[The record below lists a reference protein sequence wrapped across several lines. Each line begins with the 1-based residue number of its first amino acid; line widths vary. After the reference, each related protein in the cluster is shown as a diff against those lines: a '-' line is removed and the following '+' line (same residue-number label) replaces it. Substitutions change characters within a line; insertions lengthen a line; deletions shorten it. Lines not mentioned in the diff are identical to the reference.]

1 MVLPA
6 AHDAITAAL
15 IERAGFRIC
24 FMSGFAVSA
33 TQIASPDMGLI
44 SYGEMLDCGRRIC
57 EAAGSVC
64 VVGDGD
70 TGYGNAGNI
79 RRTIEGY
86 ARAGFAGITIED
98 QCYPKRCSY
107 ARGVVVVSR
116 AHAVARVAAAVA
128 ARDEMRAATGLDLVI
143 VARTDCRNAS
153 SIESEGEAGAGA
165 DDRMMAEALE
175 RCAAF
180 ERLGADVVYAEGLR
194 GEAEMRALNRR
205 VDTPTML
212 AQVERPN
219 QRLVSPKEAASY
231 GYALSLRGLT
241 LLNASM
247 VASKEALASMAGGG
261 GAEPQLM
268 PFDELYRAVGFDAA
282 YAWEERFDS
291 RRFQADGGS
300 RHEKKVNVKSE

>member
-180 ERLGADVVYAEGLR
+180 ERLGADVVYAENLQDK
-194 GEAEMRALNRR
+194 EEYAELSLK
-205 VDTPTML
+205 VSSTHLML
-212 AQVERPN
+212 AQL
-219 QRLVSPKEAASY
+219 QRGDAPSLSPDDVANLGFDLSLVGVTALQAYIATLQSTANSLLATGAAS
-231 GYALSLRGLT
+231 
-241 LLNASM
+241 N
-247 VASKEALASMAGGG
+247 LASFGEVKRVVG
-261 GAEPQLM
+261 
-268 PFDELYRAVGFDAA
+268 FDELLDFEAR
-282 YAWEERFDS
+282 YACD
-291 RRFQADGGS
+291 
-300 RHEKKVNVKSE
+300 